1 MTTGS
6 ITLTCAMR
14 DGRSYIPY
22 VRYDGLA
29 RVSRARHDGSA
40 AHVVVA
46 HLGPG
51 ILGGDA
57 FTTSVDVEAD
67 AALVVGAQMALPVFA
82 GSAASTTRT
91 TMRIARNASL
101 VFRSEPLM
109 LDANAQHD
117 AEATVDAAGGALAI
131 VADVVVAGSGAVAR
145 MRTTARIDGRL
156 VLRDACDLRAGSGA
170 VATVLVVCD
179 DELRRAAMSLT
190 LERVIAE
197 FADVRAGL
205 GATGAALVLRALSPR
220 VWALQR
226 LVDDVVTS
234 IRSPEPLRRLRSGR
248 IPQVEATTADRRY
261 AAH

>member
-6 ITLTCAMR
+6 IALTCAMR
-14 DGRSYIPY
+14 EGRSCIPH

-29 RVSRARHDGSA
+29 RVSRARRNGA
-40 AHVVVA
+40 ASHVVVA
-46 HLGPG
+46 HLGAG

-57 FTTSVDVEAD
+57 FTTAVDVDPE
-67 AALVVGAQMALPVFA
+67 AALVVAGQMALPVYA

-91 TMRIARNASL
+91 TLRIARDASL

-109 LDANAQHD
+109 LDVNAQHD
-117 AEATVDAAGGALAI
+117 AEATVDAAAGAIAI

-156 VLRDACDLRAGSGA
+156 VLRDACNLRSDSGA
-170 VATVLVVCD
+170 VATVIVVCD
-179 DELRRAAMSLT
+179 DELRRAAMSLA

-197 FADVRAGL
+197 AAVRAGL
-205 GATGAALVLRALSPR
+205 GATGAALVVRAVSPR
-220 VWALQR
+220 VWSLQR
-226 LVDDVVTS
+226 LVDDLVTS
-234 IRSPEPLRRLRSGR
+234 IQSPEPLRLLRSGR